1 MKTKWDS
8 LIQKLDYEC
17 SELMR
22 ELKVHEDARNRS
34 NLSLRTLNNEIQEIV
49 DNLASEQSRVAHEV
63 QIVWSFLERL
73 EALKSQCFK
82 DIESTTNLLDRIGVL
97 IDLKIKEK
105 KKYEKL
111 AEFVVA
117 HADLLQVRKEDD
129 EAEETVV
136 IRWRAT

>member
-34 NLSLRTLNNEIQEIV
+34 NLSLRTLDNEIQEIV

-117 HADLLQVRKEDD
+117 HADMLQVRKEDD

>member
-117 HADLLQVRKEDD
+117 HADMLQVRKEDD
-129 EAEETVV
+129 DAEETVV

>member
-117 HADLLQVRKEDD
+117 HADMLQVRKEDD

>member
-8 LIQKLDYEC
+8 LIQKLDYER

-22 ELKVHEDARNRS
+22 ELKVQEEALDRS
-34 NLSLRTLNNEIQEIV
+34 NLSLQTLSNEIQEIV
-49 DNLASEQSRVAHEV
+49 DNLASGQSRVAHD
-63 QIVWSFLERL
+63 IKIAWSFLERL
-73 EALKSQCFK
+73 EMLKSQCYK
-82 DIESTTNLLDRIGVL
+82 DIKSTTEFLDRIGVQ

-111 AEFVVA
+111 AEFVVS
-117 HADLLQVRKEDD
+117 HAGALQIRKEDD

-136 IRWRAT
+136 IRWRST

>member
-22 ELKVHEDARNRS
+22 ELKVHEEARNRS
-34 NLSLRTLNNEIQEIV
+34 ILSLRTLNNEIQEIV

-117 HADLLQVRKEDD
+117 HADMLQVRKEDD

>member
-8 LIQKLDYEC
+8 LIQKLDYER

-22 ELKVHEDARNRS
+22 ELKVHEEALYRS
-34 NLSLRTLNNEIQEIV
+34 NLSLQTLSIEIQEIV
-49 DNLASEQSRVAHEV
+49 DNLASGQSRVAHD
-63 QIVWSFLERL
+63 IKIAWSFLERL
-73 EALKSQCFK
+73 EMLKSQCYK
-82 DIESTTNLLDRIGVL
+82 DIKSTTEFLDRIGVQ

-111 AEFVVA
+111 AEFVVS
-117 HADLLQVRKEDD
+117 HAGALQIRKEDD

-136 IRWRAT
+136 IRWRST

>member
-82 DIESTTNLLDRIGVL
+82 DVESTTNLLDRIGVL

-117 HADLLQVRKEDD
+117 HADMLQVRKEDD

>member
-22 ELKVHEDARNRS
+22 ELKVHEEARNRS
-34 NLSLRTLNNEIQEIV
+34 ILSLRTLNNEIQEIV
-49 DNLASEQSRVAHEV
+49 DNLASGQSRVAHEV
-63 QIVWSFLERL
+63 QIAWSFLERL
-73 EALKSQCFK
+73 EALKSQCFT
-82 DIESTTNLLDRIGVL
+82 DIESTTNSLERIGVQM
-97 IDLKIKEK
+97 DLKIKEK

-111 AEFVVA
+111 AEFAVA
-117 HADLLQVRKEDD
+117 QADILQVRKEDD

-136 IRWRAT
+136 IRWRPI